1 MNIMRLNGSR
11 MLLPDLEQPV
21 IFIIGPTASGKTSLS
36 IQLAKRFDSEII
48 SADSRYF
55 YRKMDIGTAKPSNEE
70 LGKVK
75 HYLIDIA
82 DPDETVSVAEF
93 KQTVTEIISTLHQR
107 KKIPFVVGGTGQYI
121 HAIIKNWKMPEI
133 EADQKLRTILEKFAE
148 EHGKLRLFEFLEK
161 FDPDSARIID
171 YRNVRRTIRAVEV
184 MLKTGQK
191 FSTQRSKESSPFS
204 KKIIGIHWTREV
216 LYQRID
222 QRIEMMIENGFID
235 EVRTLLELNYSP
247 KLPSMSAIG
256 YREIVA
262 FIRGEITLDEAIVLM
277 KRNSREY
284 VRRQANWFKVNDP
297 EIKWFEGNNLNLLNI
312 VDYLISEH
320 GWIRPE

>member
-1 MNIMRLNGSR
+1 

>member
-1 MNIMRLNGSR
+1 MRSNGSR
-11 MLLPDLEQPV
+11 MLLPDLEKPV
-21 IFIIGPTASGKTSLS
+21 IFIVGPTASGKTSLS

-70 LGKVK
+70 LGTVK

-82 DPDETVSVAEF
+82 DPDESVSVAEF
-93 KQTVTEIISTLHQR
+93 KQAVNKIISNLHNR
-107 KKIPFVVGGTGQYI
+107 NKIPFVVGGTGQYI
-121 HAIIKNWKMPEI
+121 HAILKNWKMPEI
-133 EADQKLRTILEKFAE
+133 EADHQLRIILERFAE
-148 EHGKLRLFEFLEK
+148 QHGKLRLFEFLEK
-161 FDPDSARIID
+161 FDPDSARLID

-191 FSTQRSKESSPFS
+191 FSAQRSKEGSPFS
-204 KKIIGIHWTREV
+204 KKIIGIYWTREV

-235 EVRTLLELNYSP
+235 EVRTLLASNYSP
-247 KLPSMSAIG
+247 DLPSMSAIG

-262 FIRGEITLDEAIVLM
+262 FIRGEISLDEAIVLM
-277 KRNSREY
+277 KRNSRQF
-284 VRRQANWFKVNDP
+284 VRRQANWFKENDP
-297 EIKWFEGNNLNLLNI
+297 DIKWFEGNSLNLLNI
-312 VDYLISEH
+312 GDYLISEQ